1 MRDAYHE
8 ELAGIGKQLVAMA
21 RMAETAIEQAT
32 RALLETDLDLAQHVI
47 AADGTLDAVHHDL
60 EERALELL
68 ARQQPVATEL
78 RTVVASLRMSADL
91 ERMGDLA
98 QHVAKVARLRYP
110 TGAIPAEVC
119 DVIREMGQVARRMA
133 ARTACILTSRDVRMA
148 LALEGEDDEMDRLH
162 RTLFHHLMD
171 TRWTHGV
178 ETAVDVA
185 LCSRYYERF
194 ADHAVSVAKQVVFLV
209 TGERAA
215 DYIDFGGTF
224 NASGS

>member
-8 ELAGIGKQLVAMA
+8 ELAGIGKELVAMA

-32 RALLETDLDLAQHVI
+32 RALLASDLDLAQHVI
-47 AADGTLDAVHHDL
+47 SADATLDAVQHDL

-110 TGAIPAEVC
+110 IGAIPTEVR
-119 DVIREMGQVARRMA
+119 DVIKEMGQVAKRMA
-133 ARTACILTSRDVRMA
+133 ARTACVLTSRDVRTA
-148 LALEGEDDEMDRLH
+148 LALESEDDEMDRLH
-162 RTLFHHLMD
+162 RTLFHHLLD
-171 TRWTHGV
+171 NRWTHGV

-215 DYIDFGGTF
+215 DYNDFTGPF
-224 NASGS
+224 NTAGS